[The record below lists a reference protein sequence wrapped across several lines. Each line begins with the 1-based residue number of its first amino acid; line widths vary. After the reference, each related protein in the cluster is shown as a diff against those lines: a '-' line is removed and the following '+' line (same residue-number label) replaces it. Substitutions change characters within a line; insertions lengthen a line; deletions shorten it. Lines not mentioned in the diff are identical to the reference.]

1 MPLTDLRATAVTL
14 AIAALG
20 GLAFWWIGAPAPWLS
35 GGTVLVAAVAVAGR
49 RMVVP
54 DRLRDLIFI
63 LLGIS
68 MGAGVRPETLARIGD
83 WPASI
88 AILFVTVIVIVVAV
102 VAFLRVVCRWDAMSA
117 FFAAVPGALSYVMI
131 AAADAGADLRRI
143 AIAQSVRLVILI
155 AVLPALVVAGSGHDI
170 PPPPVHAGAP
180 FDLPLQVVAGF
191 AGALVA
197 HWLRVPGGLLFGAFV
212 TSAGLHAFGIV
223 TGTLPALVTAAG
235 FVALAG
241 IIGQRFVGITLAE
254 LGAHAAAGL
263 GGFAISAVIAA
274 AGAGLVATLTVI
286 PLEPAL
292 VAFAPGALEGMTALA
307 FGLGLDPA
315 YVAAHQLLRFL
326 AISLTIPFVARIYT
340 SCVRRDR
347 G

>member
-1 MPLTDLRATAVTL
+1 MSLAALRPPAETL

-20 GLAFWWIGAPAPWLS
+20 GAAFWAVGAPAPWLS
-35 GGTVLVAAVAVAGR
+35 GGTILVAIAAVAGR

-54 DRLRDLIFI
+54 DRLRDVVFI

-68 MGAGVRPETLARIGD
+68 MGGGVSPETLARVGE

-88 AILFVTVIVIVVAV
+88 AILAVTVILIVVGV
-102 VAFLRVVCRWDAMSA
+102 VAFFRLVCGWDALSA

-131 AAADAGADLRRI
+131 AAADAGADVRRI

-155 AVLPALVVAGSGHDI
+155 AVLPALVVAGTGHDI
-170 PPPPVHAGAP
+170 PAPTVATGAP
-180 FDLPLQVVAGF
+180 FDLPVLIGAGL

-212 TSAGLHAFGIV
+212 VSAGLHAGGWIV
-223 TGTLPALVTAAG
+223 ADLPIEATSAG
-235 FVALAG
+235 FVVLAG
-241 IIGQRFVGITLAE
+241 VIGQRFVGITLRE
-254 LGAHAAAGL
+254 LAADALAGL
-263 GGFAISAVIAA
+263 GGFIVGGIIAA
-274 AGAGLVATLTVI
+274 AGALAVARVTVI
-286 PLEPAL
+286 PIEPAL

-326 AISLTIPFVARIYT
+326 AISLSIPFVARIYT
-340 SCVRRDR
+340 SRVKKN
-347 G
+347 GG